1 MSTNQMLGQLH
12 MERLVRLTPQASAS
26 VPESQ
31 VAAGPVAFECPVC
44 YTDGGGSGVVDPGC
58 SHKICVTCYSTILM
72 NETRAGRGHTAKC
85 PCCRAAYLT
94 TAGADAE
101 LDEDYYDMPPLIDA
115 ASAMETYNSLRVYDE
130 ITRAINTRF
139 PMGLITIDEL
149 QRMNAPLPVA
159 QMPVQTDISDAGI
172 LYTLLN
178 SIADLIP
185 NNDIN
190 NYNNLIAI
198 NATDNLIM
206 PNYVQRLPEPPVQQ
220 TMDSLE

>member
-1 MSTNQMLGQLH
+1 
-12 MERLVRLTPQASAS
+12 
-26 VPESQ
+26 
-31 VAAGPVAFECPVC
+31 
-44 YTDGGGSGVVDPGC
+44 
-58 SHKICVTCYSTILM
+58 
-72 NETRAGRGHTAKC
+72 
-85 PCCRAAYLT
+85 
-94 TAGADAE
+94 
-101 LDEDYYDMPPLIDA
+101 
-115 ASAMETYNSLRVYDE
+115 
-130 ITRAINTRF
+130 
-139 PMGLITIDEL
+139 MGLITIDEL